1 MENEKMSEQ
10 PIESQNESNISKEMK
25 DVEQPDS
32 MDKPAEQ
39 EHESAPV
46 VNANEAQSD
55 PAPEPES
62 EPAPE
67 PESEPAPEPE
77 SEPEP
82 QSGSAPEPE
91 SEPEPEPESEP
102 EPQSDP
108 APEPESNPAPESESD
123 PTSTNS
129 DSEAEE
135 SPETFYQDI
144 RQKAEEF
151 VLQPDW
157 AFVSNELANLALKMS
172 EGPEPDSEGAKQ
184 AIAAFQTLR
193 DEYEARKKAHYE
205 ELNQKRADNLE
216 RKKKILKQLS
226 DLIEAQNWS
235 ATKEIRSI
243 QQQWEHIKLLPASE
257 VDALNKRFDSLL
269 EEFENHKVDRLVKKL
284 QKEEENLTLKLLLLE
299 KIQEL
304 NGKADQASADFAALN
319 DELLDLQNQW
329 RKVGRVPMERNQ
341 HTWDQF
347 YAALDKF
354 SELRY
359 KHDVSYRNS
368 VEKALEK
375 KQKLIKEAE
384 SLLDMEDLAE
394 AARRVNKLHKLWKKT
409 GNLPQKEENELWD
422 TFKAA
427 TDAFNDKKSENLEE
441 LRAIEQKN
449 YELKLALVQQAVSI
463 KEAENSENGHQKMQ
477 DLMVEWKKIGP
488 VPRKKSSKIWKQ
500 FKEVMDEF
508 YNQRREH
515 FKDVRKEHK
524 ENLKK
529 KNEII
534 EQLNAL
540 ADHDDPAIAVQEA
553 KKLQDIF
560 KEIGHVPIKLKNKVW
575 KDYRE
580 VCDKI
585 YGNYRS
591 SGTDLGMERKL
602 ASEGLDP
609 SARKE
614 VITSQKKLDAAMKT
628 ITALEAEI
636 IQFQEAKTY
645 FKPTNKGNILLDD
658 LDNKIAAAKNKL
670 DQKHAEAYELKK
682 SIDLLKNKGS
692 E

>member
-1 MENEKMSEQ
+1 MENEKMNGQSTKSKSESDSS
-10 PIESQNESNISKEMK
+10 EKVKEVDQVELK
-25 DVEQPDS
+25 DQTD
-32 MDKPAEQ
+32 EQ
-39 EHESAPV
+39 ESISTSEPEATTEQVVTKESETTTDEP
-46 VNANEAQSD
+46 EATTEQEATD
-55 PAPEPES
+55 EPEATPEFETPPEPE
-62 EPAPE
+62 A
-67 PESEPAPEPE
+67 AKDYTD
-77 SEPEP
+77 
-82 QSGSAPEPE
+82 QST
-91 SEPEPEPESEP
+91 
-102 EPQSDP
+102 
-108 APEPESNPAPESESD
+108 SESGE
-123 PTSTNS
+123 N
-129 DSEAEE
+129 AG
-135 SPETFYQDI
+135 FYYQKI

-157 AFVSNELANLALKMS
+157 AFVSNELANLALKIS
-172 EGPEPDSEGAKQ
+172 EGPEPDSEDAKQ
-184 AIAAFQTLR
+184 AIAAFQLLR
-193 DEYEARKKAHYE
+193 DEFEGRKKMHFE

-226 DLIEAQNWS
+226 DLVEAQNWT
-235 ATKEIRSI
+235 ATKEIRTI
-243 QQQWEHIKLLPASE
+243 QQQWEQIKLLPASE
-257 VDALNKRFDSLL
+257 VDALNKRFDTLI

-304 NGKADQASADFAALN
+304 NKKADHATADFTALN
-319 DELLDLQNQW
+319 DELQDLQNQW
-329 RKVGRVPMERNQ
+329 RKVGRVPLDRNQ
-341 HTWDQF
+341 PTWDQF
-347 YAALDKF
+347 YSALDTF
-354 SELRY
+354 NELRY
-359 KHDVSYRNS
+359 KHDTAYRNS
-368 VEKALEK
+368 VEKALQK

-384 SLLDMEDLAE
+384 SLLDMEDLAD

-422 TFKAA
+422 AFKAA

-449 YELKLALVQQAVSI
+449 YELKLALVKQAISI
-463 KEAENSENGHQKMQ
+463 KEAENNEKGHQKMQ
-477 DLMVEWKKIGP
+477 DLMAQWKKIGP

-500 FKEVMDEF
+500 FKEVMDDF
-508 YNQRREH
+508 YDKRREH
-515 FKDVRKEHK
+515 FKDVRKTHK

-540 ADHDDPAIAVQEA
+540 VDHEDPAIAVQEA
-553 KKLQDIF
+553 KKLQDAF
-560 KEIGHVPIKLKNKVW
+560 KEIGHVPIKLKNKIW

-614 VITSQKKLDAAMKT
+614 VISSQKKLDAAMKT
-628 ITALEAEI
+628 ITALEGEI
-636 IQFQEAKTY
+636 IQYQEAKTY
-645 FKPTNKGNILLDD
+645 FKPTNKGNALLDD
-658 LDNKIAAAKNKL
+658 LDNKIASAKNKL
-670 DQKHAEAYELKK
+670 DQKHAEAFELKK
-682 SIDLLKNKGS
+682 AIDLLKNNGS

>member
-1 MENEKMSEQ
+1 MENEKMSVQ
-10 PIESQNESNISKEMK
+10 PTEPQNESDISKETK
-25 DVEQPDS
+25 VGEQVKSTDQ
-32 MDKPAEQ
+32 PAEL
-39 EHESAPV
+39 ESEATQLV
-46 VNANEAQSD
+46 SANEAQSD
-55 PAPEPES
+55 SADELAPEVASESEVASEPEVSTEPES
-62 EPAPE
+62 EQE
-67 PESEPAPEPE
+67 PVVA
-77 SEPEP
+77 SEPEVSSEP
-82 QSGSAPEPE
+82 DVEQEPE
-91 SEPEPEPESEP
+91 ASSEESTDSP
-102 EPQSDP
+102 
-108 APEPESNPAPESESD
+108 
-123 PTSTNS
+123 
-129 DSEAEE
+129 DSEAEK
-135 SPETFYQDI
+135 SAETFYQDI

-157 AFVSNELANLALKMS
+157 AYVSNELANLALKIS
-172 EGPEPDSEGAKQ
+172 EGPDPDAEGAKQ

-193 DEYEARKKAHYE
+193 DEFEARKKAHYE

-226 DLIEAQNWS
+226 DLIEAQNWT

-243 QQQWEHIKLLPASE
+243 QQQWEQIKLLPASE
-257 VDALNKRFDSLL
+257 VDALNKRFDGLL

-299 KIQEL
+299 KIQDL
-304 NGKADQASADFAALN
+304 NGKADQASADFVALN
-319 DELLDLQNQW
+319 DELQDLQNQW
-329 RKVGRVPMERNQ
+329 RKVGRVPLDRNQ

-347 YAALDKF
+347 YAALDQF

-359 KHDVSYRNS
+359 KHDASYRNS
-368 VEKALEK
+368 VEKALQK

-449 YELKLALVQQAVSI
+449 YELKLALIQQAISI
-463 KEAENSENGHQKMQ
+463 KEADNSENGHQKMQ
-477 DLMVEWKKIGP
+477 DLMAEWKKIGP

-553 KKLQDIF
+553 KKLQDTF

-609 SARKE
+609 STRKE

-645 FKPTNKGNILLDD
+645 FKPTNKGKALLDD
-658 LDNKIAAAKNKL
+658 LDNKIATAKNKL

>member
-1 MENEKMSEQ
+1 MENEKMSGQ
-10 PIESQNESNISKEMK
+10 PTETQNESDISKETK
-25 DVEQPDS
+25 VDEQVKSSDQPVEQ
-32 MDKPAEQ
+32 
-39 EHESAPV
+39 ESDATQLGSE
-46 VNANEAQSD
+46 NKDQSESTD
-55 PAPEPES
+55 ELAPEVT
-62 EPAPE
+62 
-67 PESEPAPEPE
+67 
-77 SEPEP
+77 SEPEAK
-82 QSGSAPEPE
+82 QEPE
-91 SEPEPEPESEP
+91 TASEPEVSSEESTVYP
-102 EPQSDP
+102 
-108 APEPESNPAPESESD
+108 
-123 PTSTNS
+123 

-135 SPETFYQDI
+135 SAEAFYQDI

-151 VLQPDW
+151 VLEPDW
-157 AFVSNELANLALKMS
+157 AYVSNELANLALKMS
-172 EGPEPDSEGAKQ
+172 EGPEPDTEGAKQ

-193 DEYEARKKAHYE
+193 DEFEARKKAYYE

-226 DLIEAQNWS
+226 GLIEAQNWT

-243 QQQWEHIKLLPASE
+243 QQQWEQIKLLPASE
-257 VDALNKRFDSLL
+257 IDALNKRFDSLL

-299 KIQEL
+299 KIQDL
-304 NGKADQASADFAALN
+304 NGKADQASSDFAALN
-319 DELLDLQNQW
+319 DELQDLQNQW
-329 RKVGRVPMERNQ
+329 RKVGRVPLDRNQ

-347 YAALDKF
+347 YAALDQF

-359 KHDVSYRNS
+359 KHDASYRNS
-368 VEKALEK
+368 VEKALQK

-394 AARRVNKLHKLWKKT
+394 AVRRVNKLHKLWKKT

-422 TFKAA
+422 IFKVA

-449 YELKLALVQQAVSI
+449 YELKLALIQQAISI
-463 KEAENSENGHQKMQ
+463 KEADNSENDHQKMQ
-477 DLMVEWKKIGP
+477 DLMAEWKKIGP
-488 VPRKKSSKIWKQ
+488 VPRKRSSKIWKQ

-529 KNEII
+529 KNEIL

-540 ADHDDPAIAVQEA
+540 ADHDDPARAVQEA
-553 KKLQDIF
+553 KKLQDTF
-560 KEIGHVPIKLKNKVW
+560 KEIGYVPIKLKNKVW

-602 ASEGLDP
+602 ASEGLNP
-609 SARKE
+609 STRKE
-614 VITSQKKLDAAMKT
+614 VISSQKKLDAAMKT

-645 FKPTNKGNILLDD
+645 FKPTNKGNALLDD
-658 LDNKIAAAKNKL
+658 LDNKIAMAKNKL

-682 SIDLLKNKGS
+682 SSDLLKNKGS

>member
-1 MENEKMSEQ
+1 MENEKMNGQSTT
-10 PIESQNESNISKEMK
+10 PESDSDSSKEVKEVDQVELK
-25 DVEQPDS
+25 DQTD
-32 MDKPAEQ
+32 EQ
-39 EHESAPV
+39 ESISTSEPEATTEQVVTKESETTTDEP
-46 VNANEAQSD
+46 EATTEQEATD
-55 PAPEPES
+55 EPEATPEFETPPEPE
-62 EPAPE
+62 A
-67 PESEPAPEPE
+67 AKDYTD
-77 SEPEP
+77 
-82 QSGSAPEPE
+82 QST
-91 SEPEPEPESEP
+91 
-102 EPQSDP
+102 
-108 APEPESNPAPESESD
+108 SESGENAG
-123 PTSTNS
+123 SY
-129 DSEAEE
+129 
-135 SPETFYQDI
+135 YQKI

-157 AFVSNELANLALKMS
+157 AFVSNELANLALKIS
-172 EGPEPDSEGAKQ
+172 EGPEPDSEDAKQ
-184 AIAAFQTLR
+184 AIAAFQLLR
-193 DEYEARKKAHYE
+193 DEFEGRKKMHFE

-226 DLIEAQNWS
+226 DLVEAQNWT
-235 ATKEIRSI
+235 ATKEIRTI
-243 QQQWEHIKLLPASE
+243 QQQWEQIKLLPASE
-257 VDALNKRFDSLL
+257 VDALNKRFDTLI

-304 NGKADQASADFAALN
+304 NKKADHATADFTALN
-319 DELLDLQNQW
+319 DELQDLQNQW
-329 RKVGRVPMERNQ
+329 RKVGRVPLDRNQ
-341 HTWDQF
+341 PTWDQF
-347 YAALDKF
+347 YSALDTF
-354 SELRY
+354 NELRY
-359 KHDVSYRNS
+359 KHDTAYRNS
-368 VEKALEK
+368 VEKALQK

-384 SLLDMEDLAE
+384 SLLDMEDLAD

-422 TFKAA
+422 AFKAA

-449 YELKLALVQQAVSI
+449 YELKLALVKQAISI
-463 KEAENSENGHQKMQ
+463 KEAENNEKGHQKMQ
-477 DLMVEWKKIGP
+477 DLMAQWKKIGP

-500 FKEVMDEF
+500 FKEVMDDF
-508 YNQRREH
+508 YDKRREH
-515 FKDVRKEHK
+515 FKDVRKTHK

-540 ADHDDPAIAVQEA
+540 VDHEDPAIAVQEA
-553 KKLQDIF
+553 KKLQDAF
-560 KEIGHVPIKLKNKVW
+560 KEIGHVPIKLKNKIW

-614 VITSQKKLDAAMKT
+614 VISSQKKLDAAMKT
-628 ITALEAEI
+628 ITALEGEI
-636 IQFQEAKTY
+636 IQYQEAKTY
-645 FKPTNKGNILLDD
+645 FKPTNKGNALLDD
-658 LDNKIAAAKNKL
+658 LDNKIASAKNKL
-670 DQKHAEAYELKK
+670 DQKHAEAFELKK
-682 SIDLLKNKGS
+682 AIDLLKNNGS

>member
-1 MENEKMSEQ
+1 MENEKMSGQ
-10 PIESQNESNISKEMK
+10 PKEPQNESDISKETK
-25 DVEQPDS
+25 VVEPVKSTDQ
-32 MDKPAEQ
+32 PAEQ
-39 EHESAPV
+39 ESDVTQLGSAS
-46 VNANEAQSD
+46 EAQSESAD
-55 PAPEPES
+55 ELAPEVS
-62 EPAPE
+62 
-67 PESEPAPEPE
+67 
-77 SEPEP
+77 SEPEA
-82 QSGSAPEPE
+82 SSEE
-91 SEPEPEPESEP
+91 STVSP
-102 EPQSDP
+102 
-108 APEPESNPAPESESD
+108 
-123 PTSTNS
+123 

-135 SPETFYQDI
+135 SAETFYQDI

-157 AFVSNELANLALKMS
+157 AYVSNELANLALKMS
-172 EGPEPDSEGAKQ
+172 EGPEPDTEGAKQ

-193 DEYEARKKAHYE
+193 DEFEARKKAHYE

-226 DLIEAQNWS
+226 DLIEAQNWT

-243 QQQWEHIKLLPASE
+243 QQQWEQIKLLPASE

-299 KIQEL
+299 KIQDL
-304 NGKADQASADFAALN
+304 NGKADKASADFAALN
-319 DELLDLQNQW
+319 DELQDLQNQW
-329 RKVGRVPMERNQ
+329 RKVGRVPLDRNQ

-359 KHDVSYRNS
+359 KHDASYRNS
-368 VEKALEK
+368 VEKALQK

-449 YELKLALVQQAVSI
+449 YELKLALIQQAISI
-463 KEAENSENGHQKMQ
+463 KEADNGENGHQKMQ
-477 DLMVEWKKIGP
+477 DLMAEWKKIGP

-553 KKLQDIF
+553 KKLQDTF

-609 SARKE
+609 STRKE

-645 FKPTNKGNILLDD
+645 FKPTNKGNALLDD
-658 LDNKIAAAKNKL
+658 LDNKIAVAKNKL

>member
-1 MENEKMSEQ
+1 MENEKMNGQSTKSKSESDSS
-10 PIESQNESNISKEMK
+10 EKVKEVDQVELK
-25 DVEQPDS
+25 DQTD
-32 MDKPAEQ
+32 EQ
-39 EHESAPV
+39 ESISTSEPEATTEQVVTKESETTTDEP
-46 VNANEAQSD
+46 EATTEQEATD
-55 PAPEPES
+55 EPEATPEFETPPEPE
-62 EPAPE
+62 ATKDYTD
-67 PESEPAPEPE
+67 
-77 SEPEP
+77 
-82 QSGSAPEPE
+82 QST
-91 SEPEPEPESEP
+91 
-102 EPQSDP
+102 
-108 APEPESNPAPESESD
+108 SESGENAG
-123 PTSTNS
+123 SY
-129 DSEAEE
+129 
-135 SPETFYQDI
+135 YQKI

-157 AFVSNELANLALKMS
+157 AFVSNELANLALKIS
-172 EGPEPDSEGAKQ
+172 EGPEPDSEDAKQ
-184 AIAAFQTLR
+184 AIAAFQLLR
-193 DEYEARKKAHYE
+193 DEFEGRKKMHFE

-226 DLIEAQNWS
+226 DLVEAQNWT
-235 ATKEIRSI
+235 ATKEIRTI
-243 QQQWEHIKLLPASE
+243 QQQWEQIKLLPASE
-257 VDALNKRFDSLL
+257 VDALNKRFDTLI

-304 NGKADQASADFAALN
+304 NKKADHATADFTALN
-319 DELLDLQNQW
+319 DELQDLQNQW
-329 RKVGRVPMERNQ
+329 RKVGRVPLDRNQ
-341 HTWDQF
+341 PTWDQF
-347 YAALDKF
+347 YSALDTF
-354 SELRY
+354 NELRY
-359 KHDVSYRNS
+359 KHDTAYRNS
-368 VEKALEK
+368 VEKALQK

-384 SLLDMEDLAE
+384 SLLDMEDLAD

-422 TFKAA
+422 AFKAA

-449 YELKLALVQQAVSI
+449 YELKLALVKQAISI
-463 KEAENSENGHQKMQ
+463 KEAENNEKGHQKMQ
-477 DLMVEWKKIGP
+477 DLMAQWKKIGP

-500 FKEVMDEF
+500 FKEVMDDF
-508 YNQRREH
+508 YDKRREH
-515 FKDVRKEHK
+515 FKDVRKTHK

-540 ADHDDPAIAVQEA
+540 VDHEDLAIAVQEA
-553 KKLQDIF
+553 KKLQDAF
-560 KEIGHVPIKLKNKVW
+560 KEIGHVPIKLKNKIW

-614 VITSQKKLDAAMKT
+614 VISSQKKLDAAMKT
-628 ITALEAEI
+628 ITALEGEI
-636 IQFQEAKTY
+636 IQYQEAKTY
-645 FKPTNKGNILLDD
+645 FKPTNKGNALLDD
-658 LDNKIAAAKNKL
+658 LDNKIASAKNKL
-670 DQKHAEAYELKK
+670 DQKHAEAFELKK
-682 SIDLLKNKGS
+682 AIDLLKNNGS

>member
-1 MENEKMSEQ
+1 MENEKMSGQPTETQNESDISKETKVDEQVKSSDQ
-10 PIESQNESNISKEMK
+10 PIEQESDATQLGSENK
-25 DVEQPDS
+25 DQS
-32 MDKPAEQ
+32 
-39 EHESAPV
+39 ESTD
-46 VNANEAQSD
+46 EL
-55 PAPEPES
+55 APEVS
-62 EPAPE
+62 
-67 PESEPAPEPE
+67 
-77 SEPEP
+77 SEPEAK
-82 QSGSAPEPE
+82 QEPE
-91 SEPEPEPESEP
+91 TASEPEVSSEESTVYP
-102 EPQSDP
+102 
-108 APEPESNPAPESESD
+108 
-123 PTSTNS
+123 

-135 SPETFYQDI
+135 SAEAFYQDI

-151 VLQPDW
+151 VLEPDW
-157 AFVSNELANLALKMS
+157 AYVSNELANLALKMS
-172 EGPEPDSEGAKQ
+172 EGPEPDTEGAKQ

-193 DEYEARKKAHYE
+193 DEFEARKKAYYE

-226 DLIEAQNWS
+226 GLIEAQNWT

-243 QQQWEHIKLLPASE
+243 QQQWEQIKLLPASE
-257 VDALNKRFDSLL
+257 IDPLNKRFDSLL

-299 KIQEL
+299 KIQDL
-304 NGKADQASADFAALN
+304 NGKADQASSDFAALN
-319 DELLDLQNQW
+319 NELQDLQNQW
-329 RKVGRVPMERNQ
+329 RKVGRVPLDRNQ

-347 YAALDKF
+347 YAALDQF

-359 KHDVSYRNS
+359 KHDASYRNS
-368 VEKALEK
+368 VEKALQK

-449 YELKLALVQQAVSI
+449 YELKLALIQQAISI
-463 KEAENSENGHQKMQ
+463 KEADNSENDHQKMQ
-477 DLMVEWKKIGP
+477 DLMAEWKKIGP
-488 VPRKKSSKIWKQ
+488 VPRKRSSKIWKQ

-529 KNEII
+529 KNEIL

-540 ADHDDPAIAVQEA
+540 ADHDDPARAVQEA
-553 KKLQDIF
+553 KKLQDTF
-560 KEIGHVPIKLKNKVW
+560 KEIGYVPIKLKNKVW

-602 ASEGLDP
+602 ASEGLNP
-609 SARKE
+609 STRKE
-614 VITSQKKLDAAMKT
+614 VISSQKKLDAAMKT

-645 FKPTNKGNILLDD
+645 FKPTNKGNALLDD
-658 LDNKIAAAKNKL
+658 LDNKIAMAKNKL

>member
-1 MENEKMSEQ
+1 MENEKMNGQSTKSKSESDSS
-10 PIESQNESNISKEMK
+10 EKVKEVDQVELK
-25 DVEQPDS
+25 DQTD
-32 MDKPAEQ
+32 EQ
-39 EHESAPV
+39 ESISTSEPEATTEQVVTKESETTTDEP
-46 VNANEAQSD
+46 EATTEQEATD
-55 PAPEPES
+55 EPEATPEFETPPEPE
-62 EPAPE
+62 ATKDYTD
-67 PESEPAPEPE
+67 
-77 SEPEP
+77 
-82 QSGSAPEPE
+82 QST
-91 SEPEPEPESEP
+91 
-102 EPQSDP
+102 
-108 APEPESNPAPESESD
+108 SESGE
-123 PTSTNS
+123 N
-129 DSEAEE
+129 AG
-135 SPETFYQDI
+135 FYYQKI

-157 AFVSNELANLALKMS
+157 AFVSNELANLALKIS
-172 EGPEPDSEGAKQ
+172 EGPEPDSEDAKQ
-184 AIAAFQTLR
+184 AIAAFQLLR
-193 DEYEARKKAHYE
+193 DEFEGRKKMHFE

-226 DLIEAQNWS
+226 DLVEAQNWT
-235 ATKEIRSI
+235 ATKEIRTI
-243 QQQWEHIKLLPASE
+243 QQQWEQIKLLPASE
-257 VDALNKRFDSLL
+257 VDALNKRFDTLI

-304 NGKADQASADFAALN
+304 NKKADHATADFTALN
-319 DELLDLQNQW
+319 DELQDLQNQW
-329 RKVGRVPMERNQ
+329 RKVGRVPLDRNQ
-341 HTWDQF
+341 PTWDQF
-347 YAALDKF
+347 YSALDTF
-354 SELRY
+354 NELRY
-359 KHDVSYRNS
+359 KHDTAYRNS
-368 VEKALEK
+368 VEKALQK

-384 SLLDMEDLAE
+384 SLLDMEDLAD

-422 TFKAA
+422 AFKAA

-449 YELKLALVQQAVSI
+449 YELKLALVKQAISI
-463 KEAENSENGHQKMQ
+463 KEAENNEKGHQKMQ
-477 DLMVEWKKIGP
+477 DLMAQWKKIGP

-500 FKEVMDEF
+500 FKEVMDDF
-508 YNQRREH
+508 YDKRREH
-515 FKDVRKEHK
+515 FKDVRKTHK

-540 ADHDDPAIAVQEA
+540 VDHEDPAIAVQEA
-553 KKLQDIF
+553 KKLQDAF
-560 KEIGHVPIKLKNKVW
+560 KEIGHVPIKLKNKIW

-614 VITSQKKLDAAMKT
+614 VISSQKKLDAAMKT
-628 ITALEAEI
+628 ITALEGEI
-636 IQFQEAKTY
+636 IQYQEAKTY
-645 FKPTNKGNILLDD
+645 FKPTNKGNALLDD
-658 LDNKIAAAKNKL
+658 LDNKIASAKNKL
-670 DQKHAEAYELKK
+670 DQKHAEAFELKK
-682 SIDLLKNKGS
+682 AIDLLKNNGS

>member
-1 MENEKMSEQ
+1 MENEKMSGQSTE
-10 PIESQNESNISKEMK
+10 PQNESDISKETK
-25 DVEQPDS
+25 VDEQVKSTDQ
-32 MDKPAEQ
+32 PAEQ
-39 EHESAPV
+39 ESEVTQLGSV
-46 VNANEAQSD
+46 KEAQSESAD
-55 PAPEPES
+55 ELAPEVS
-62 EPAPE
+62 
-67 PESEPAPEPE
+67 
-77 SEPEP
+77 SEPEA
-82 QSGSAPEPE
+82 SSKE
-91 SEPEPEPESEP
+91 STVSP
-102 EPQSDP
+102 
-108 APEPESNPAPESESD
+108 
-123 PTSTNS
+123 

-135 SPETFYQDI
+135 SAETFYQDI

-172 EGPEPDSEGAKQ
+172 EGPDPDTEGAKQ

-193 DEYEARKKAHYE
+193 DEFEARKKAHYE

-226 DLIEAQNWS
+226 DLIEAQNWT

-243 QQQWEHIKLLPASE
+243 QQQWEQIKLLPASE

-299 KIQEL
+299 KIQDL

-319 DELLDLQNQW
+319 DELQDLQNQW
-329 RKVGRVPMERNQ
+329 RKVGRVPLDRNQ

-347 YAALDKF
+347 YAALNQF

-359 KHDVSYRNS
+359 KHDTSYRNS
-368 VEKALEK
+368 VEKALQK

-409 GNLPQKEENELWD
+409 GNLPQREENELWD

-449 YELKLALVQQAVSI
+449 YELKLALIQQAISI
-463 KEAENSENGHQKMQ
+463 KEVDSSENGHQKMQ
-477 DLMVEWKKIGP
+477 DLMAEWKKIGP

-534 EQLNAL
+534 DQLNAL

-602 ASEGLDP
+602 ASEGLD
-609 SARKE
+609 SSTRKE
-614 VITSQKKLDAAMKT
+614 VITSQKKLDAAMKM

-645 FKPTNKGNILLDD
+645 FKPTNKGNALLDD

>member
-1 MENEKMSEQ
+1 MENEKMNGQSTKSKSESDSS
-10 PIESQNESNISKEMK
+10 EKVKEVDQVELK
-25 DVEQPDS
+25 DQTD
-32 MDKPAEQ
+32 EQ
-39 EHESAPV
+39 ESISTSEPEATTEQVVTKESETTIDEP
-46 VNANEAQSD
+46 EATTEQEATD
-55 PAPEPES
+55 EPEATPEFETPPEPE
-62 EPAPE
+62 ATKDYTD
-67 PESEPAPEPE
+67 
-77 SEPEP
+77 
-82 QSGSAPEPE
+82 QST
-91 SEPEPEPESEP
+91 
-102 EPQSDP
+102 
-108 APEPESNPAPESESD
+108 SESGE
-123 PTSTNS
+123 N
-129 DSEAEE
+129 AG
-135 SPETFYQDI
+135 FYYQKI

-157 AFVSNELANLALKMS
+157 AFVSNELANLALKIS
-172 EGPEPDSEGAKQ
+172 EGPEPDSEDAKQ
-184 AIAAFQTLR
+184 AIAAFQLLR
-193 DEYEARKKAHYE
+193 DEFEGRKKMHFE

-226 DLIEAQNWS
+226 DLVEAQNWT
-235 ATKEIRSI
+235 ATKEIRTI
-243 QQQWEHIKLLPASE
+243 QQQWEQIKLLPASE
-257 VDALNKRFDSLL
+257 VDALNKRFDTLI

-304 NGKADQASADFAALN
+304 NKKADHATADFTALN
-319 DELLDLQNQW
+319 DELQDLQNQW
-329 RKVGRVPMERNQ
+329 RKVGRVPLDRNQ
-341 HTWDQF
+341 PTWDQF
-347 YAALDKF
+347 YSALDTF
-354 SELRY
+354 NELRY
-359 KHDVSYRNS
+359 KHDTAYRNS
-368 VEKALEK
+368 VEKALQK

-384 SLLDMEDLAE
+384 SLLDMEDLAD

-422 TFKAA
+422 AFKAA

-449 YELKLALVQQAVSI
+449 YELKLALVKQAISI
-463 KEAENSENGHQKMQ
+463 KEAENNEKGHQKMQ
-477 DLMVEWKKIGP
+477 DLMAQWKKIGP

-500 FKEVMDEF
+500 FKEVMDDF
-508 YNQRREH
+508 YDKRREH
-515 FKDVRKEHK
+515 FKDVRKTHK

-540 ADHDDPAIAVQEA
+540 VDHEDPAIAVQEA
-553 KKLQDIF
+553 KKLQDAF
-560 KEIGHVPIKLKNKVW
+560 KEIGHVPIKLKNKIW

-614 VITSQKKLDAAMKT
+614 VISSQKKLDAAMKT
-628 ITALEAEI
+628 ITALEGEI
-636 IQFQEAKTY
+636 IQYQEAKTY
-645 FKPTNKGNILLDD
+645 FKPTNKGNALLDD
-658 LDNKIAAAKNKL
+658 LDNKIASAKNKL
-670 DQKHAEAYELKK
+670 DQKHAEAFELKK
-682 SIDLLKNKGS
+682 AIDLLKNNGS

>member
-1 MENEKMSEQ
+1 
-10 PIESQNESNISKEMK
+10 
-25 DVEQPDS
+25 
-32 MDKPAEQ
+32 
-39 EHESAPV
+39 
-46 VNANEAQSD
+46 
-55 PAPEPES
+55 
-62 EPAPE
+62 
-67 PESEPAPEPE
+67 
-77 SEPEP
+77 
-82 QSGSAPEPE
+82 
-91 SEPEPEPESEP
+91 
-102 EPQSDP
+102 
-108 APEPESNPAPESESD
+108 
-123 PTSTNS
+123 
-129 DSEAEE
+129 
-135 SPETFYQDI
+135 
-144 RQKAEEF
+144 
-151 VLQPDW
+151 
-157 AFVSNELANLALKMS
+157 
-172 EGPEPDSEGAKQ
+172 
-184 AIAAFQTLR
+184 
-193 DEYEARKKAHYE
+193 
-205 ELNQKRADNLE
+205 
-216 RKKKILKQLS
+216 
-226 DLIEAQNWS
+226 
-235 ATKEIRSI
+235 
-243 QQQWEHIKLLPASE
+243 
-257 VDALNKRFDSLL
+257 
-269 EEFENHKVDRLVKKL
+269 
-284 QKEEENLTLKLLLLE
+284 
-299 KIQEL
+299 
-304 NGKADQASADFAALN
+304 
-319 DELLDLQNQW
+319 
-329 RKVGRVPMERNQ
+329 
-341 HTWDQF
+341 
-347 YAALDKF
+347 
-354 SELRY
+354 
-359 KHDVSYRNS
+359 
-368 VEKALEK
+368 
-375 KQKLIKEAE
+375 
-384 SLLDMEDLAE
+384 MEDLAE

-449 YELKLALVQQAVSI
+449 YELKLALIQQAISI
-463 KEAENSENGHQKMQ
+463 KEADNSENGHQKMQ
-477 DLMVEWKKIGP
+477 DLMAEWKKIGP
-488 VPRKKSSKIWKQ
+488 VPRKKSSKIWKH

-553 KKLQDIF
+553 KKLQDTF
-560 KEIGHVPIKLKNKVW
+560 KKIGHVPIKLKNKVW

-609 SARKE
+609 STRKE

-645 FKPTNKGNILLDD
+645 FKPTNKGNALLDD
-658 LDNKIAAAKNKL
+658 LDNKIATAKNKL

>member
-1 MENEKMSEQ
+1 MENEKMSGQPTEQ
-10 PIESQNESNISKEMK
+10 QNESDISKETK
-25 DVEQPDS
+25 VDEQVKSTDQ
-32 MDKPAEQ
+32 PAEQ
-39 EHESAPV
+39 ESEVTQLGSV
-46 VNANEAQSD
+46 TEAQSESAD
-55 PAPEPES
+55 ELAQEVSSKPEASSKES
-62 EPAPE
+62 TVSP
-67 PESEPAPEPE
+67 
-77 SEPEP
+77 
-82 QSGSAPEPE
+82 
-91 SEPEPEPESEP
+91 
-102 EPQSDP
+102 
-108 APEPESNPAPESESD
+108 
-123 PTSTNS
+123 

-135 SPETFYQDI
+135 SAETFYQDI

-172 EGPEPDSEGAKQ
+172 EGPDPDTDGAKQ

-193 DEYEARKKAHYE
+193 DEFEARKKAHYE

-226 DLIEAQNWS
+226 DLIEAENWT

-243 QQQWEHIKLLPASE
+243 QQQWEQIKLLPASE

-299 KIQEL
+299 KIQDL

-319 DELLDLQNQW
+319 DELQDLQNQW
-329 RKVGRVPMERNQ
+329 RKVGRVPLDRNQ

-347 YAALDKF
+347 YAALNQF

-359 KHDVSYRNS
+359 KHDTSYRNS
-368 VEKALEK
+368 VEKALQK

-409 GNLPQKEENELWD
+409 GNLPQREENELWD

-449 YELKLALVQQAVSI
+449 YELKLALIQQAISI
-463 KEAENSENGHQKMQ
+463 KEVDSSENGHQKMQ
-477 DLMVEWKKIGP
+477 DLMAEWKKIGP

-534 EQLNAL
+534 DQLNAL

-602 ASEGLDP
+602 ASEGLD
-609 SARKE
+609 SSTRKE
-614 VITSQKKLDAAMKT
+614 VITSQKKLDAAMKM

-645 FKPTNKGNILLDD
+645 FKPTNKGNALLDD